1 MNLRLGLAPLLVAF
15 VVLAVVPAHAEV
27 SSADVPA
34 AAARALAAPRAEL
47 ELPPPREA
55 NDADFA
61 GETGLEVGLG
71 VGSGA
76 SLALGAVLAPE
87 LSVELNLSPLLA
99 DVQGALLGAM
109 FVGVAFDVSFL
120 RPRVGE
126 LTPAME
132 ILLGAAL
139 PLLVPPGWSASAR
152 GFAGL
157 GVGAMYVLDRHVAVR
172 ALVSPTLAL
181 ADEALTF
188 FVAGQIVLVL
198 RP

>member
-1 MNLRLGLAPLLVAF
+1 MNLPICLVALLVA
-15 VVLAVVPAHAEV
+15 VLVLRVAPAL
-27 SSADVPA
+27 ADD
-34 AAARALAAPRAEL
+34 ARALAAPRAEA
-47 ELPPPREA
+47 LPPA
-55 NDADFA
+55 DASADDFA
-61 GETGLEVGLG
+61 GDTGLEVALG

-120 RPRVGE
+120 RPRVAE

-139 PLLVPPGWSASAR
+139 PLLVPPGWSASAQ
-152 GFAGL
+152 GIAGL

-181 ADEALTF
+181 ADDVVSLF
-188 FVAGQIVLVL
+188 FAGQLVLVL